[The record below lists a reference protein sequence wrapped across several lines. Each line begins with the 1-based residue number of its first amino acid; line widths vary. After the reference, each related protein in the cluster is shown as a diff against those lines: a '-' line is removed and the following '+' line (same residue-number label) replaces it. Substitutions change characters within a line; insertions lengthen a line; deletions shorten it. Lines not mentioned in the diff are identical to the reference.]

1 MVRFIGRVEHIEMI
15 KSVYD
20 KTRAEVEFKIGT
32 YDERK
37 RNEIWYL
44 LFMNQLLVRITA
56 GTNNLELL
64 RMRNRFSKR
73 LLDLPENMNE
83 VLLWRQVKKSGAKAL
98 HIFKNSNNNN
108 MGSATVYFGKQEDM
122 INISSFSIYYY
133 DNKLR
138 WEITEGQN
146 FKTIKNKSFK
156 DYIEPEIYQKR
167 SAKSLEKRREYEQEQ
182 EGKCS

>member
-1 MVRFIGRVEHIEMI
+1 MRV
-15 KSVYD
+15 
-20 KTRAEVEFKIGT
+20 EVEFKIGT

-37 RNEIWYL
+37 KNEIWCL
-44 LFMNQLLVRITA
+44 PFMNQLLVRITA

-64 RMRNRFSKR
+64 HTRNRFSKR
-73 LLDLPENMNE
+73 LLDLPENTNE

-122 INISSFSIYYY
+122 INISSFSMYYY

-138 WEITEGQN
+138 
-146 FKTIKNKSFK
+146 
-156 DYIEPEIYQKR
+156 
-167 SAKSLEKRREYEQEQ
+167 
-182 EGKCS
+182 